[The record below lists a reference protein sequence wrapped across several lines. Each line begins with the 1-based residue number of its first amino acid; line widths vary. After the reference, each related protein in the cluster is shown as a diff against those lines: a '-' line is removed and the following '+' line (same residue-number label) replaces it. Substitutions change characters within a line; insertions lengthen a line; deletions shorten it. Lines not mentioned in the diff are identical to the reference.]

1 MFLTIDWFS
10 VSIFRAYQTGNTRLP
25 LTIKKNQTPLAAVIF
40 TERRGGGSGSGAKNI
55 KLEHPTKAETETMD
69 CVSSDLKKNGLY
81 LKQIEF
87 TL

>member
-40 TERRGGGSGSGAKNI
+40 TERRGGGSGAKNI
-55 KLEHPTKAETETMD
+55 ILEHPTKAETETMD